1 MAGDGL
7 PRAPIAPAPNDGR
20 GAAAAPAAYV
30 APTHQSPPIRR
41 HALPLCALTGIFGG
55 IPSEA
60 GRDDVYGA

>member
-1 MAGDGL
+1 MACHARPSR
-7 PRAPIAPAPNDGR
+7 PRPTT
-20 GAAAAPAAYV
+20 AAAPAAYV